1 MDDIPAIEIS
11 QWKAGR
17 ILSAADVALLHRM
30 MRMHDDELGE
40 QVNNFAAGREQV
52 LRELGG
58 QEFVDLDAKRME
70 LDAKL
75 AWKRA
80 CIKVGEKEAE
90 LAKLNQ

>member
-1 MDDIPAIEIS
+1 MTDIPAVEIS

-17 ILSAADVALLHRM
+17 ILSAADVAMLHRM
-30 MRMHDDELGE
+30 MRMHEEELGE
-40 QVNNFAAGREQV
+40 QVDNFAAGREQA

-58 QEFVDLDAKRME
+58 QEFVDLDAKSME
-70 LDAKL
+70 IDAKL